1 MARHPP
7 VVGTIASEEAGE
19 DPEPWS
25 RGAPKEEPDGHE
37 WQFFDPTPREL
48 KEEEVQEWICQQVQ
62 ESSVAQALQGSL
74 LETILDRKRAFLT
87 KGCPIRPL
95 VGSTHEIEV
104 TGRPFKE
111 QPFRVCP
118 LQWEVL
124 EKEIRNTLM
133 LQVGVIRPSKSPW
146 SSRLLVVKK
155 PDGSWRPC
163 VDYRRLNQM
172 TKGNTYPL
180 PVIDDLLAKVS
191 E

>member
-1 MARHPP
+1 MS
-7 VVGTIASEEAGE
+7 GEEGL

-25 RGAPKEEPDGHE
+25 KGAPPEEPDGHS
-37 WQFFDPTPREL
+37 WQFFDPTPGEL
-48 KEEEVQEWICQQVQ
+48 KEEEVEEWIRRRAQ
-62 ESSVAQALQGSL
+62 ESSVAPALRDPL
-74 LETILDRKRAFLT
+74 LNVILERKQAFLT

-118 LQWEVL
+118 LQREVL
-124 EKEIRNTLM
+124 EKEITRM
-133 LQVGVIRPSKSPW
+133 LQVGLIRPSKSPW

-191 E
+191 EGKIFTQMD